1 METAT
6 VTQKV
11 SLYERLGGEHVVRKI
26 VNDTLDK
33 NLKNPLIGHYFQNI
47 DMDNLKRLVFEF
59 FSMGTG
65 GPGQY
70 TGRDMPSSH
79 KHLKLT
85 EQDYQSSNSDL
96 LEALRENGIPEPEQK
111 EVIALLDTMKAD
123 VISQ

>member
-33 NLKNPLIGHYFQNI
+33 NLKNPLIGHHFQNI

-123 VISQ
+123 VIS